1 MKIGTISLVCAL
13 PLAAGTLTVREA
25 VERALAW
32 HPALGVAAERVAAL
46 EGLRQQAALRLN
58 PRFIFQT
65 ENLRG
70 WQSPEF
76 RFGTQ
81 TDTFAYLQQTLETAG
96 KRERRTELAEANR
109 RRGDL
114 ERELLRR
121 QIAAR
126 VKAAYWNAAAA
137 QRLLSVW
144 EEAVANFEQVVQFH
158 EARVREGAMAE
169 VDLIRV
175 QVERERLSIQA
186 VAARLEAER
195 TRIALYREMGQT
207 EIGTDTLADTLE
219 AAPAAPPV
227 ADAARALENRMEM
240 EAARQEEI
248 AARSNVRLQQAT
260 ARPNLEV
267 LGGYKRSGPLDTLI
281 AGVQVDLPFLNRNQ
295 GAIASAEAGVRAAQR
310 YREVQEAAI
319 RAEVKLAEAEVNAR
333 LRQVRDSLG
342 PLRSRAAESSRIAQ
356 AAYREGGTDLL
367 RLLDAERVRLDAEA
381 LYFRT
386 WAEYH
391 QAVIALEIAMGVFP

>member
-1 MKIGTISLVCAL
+1 MCAL

-25 VERALAW
+25 VERALAS

-356 AAYREGGTDLL
+356 AAYREGGTDLS

>member
-1 MKIGTISLVCAL
+1 MCAL

-25 VERALAW
+25 VERALAS

-126 VKAAYWNAAAA
+126 VKAAYWHAAAA

-186 VAARLEAER
+186 VAARMEAER

-219 AAPAAPPV
+219 AAPTAPPV

>member
-1 MKIGTISLVCAL
+1 LKIGTISLVCAL

-25 VERALAW
+25 VERALAS

-144 EEAVANFEQVVQFH
+144 EEAVANFEQVVRFH

>member
-25 VERALAW
+25 VERALAS

-65 ENLRG
+65 ENLRD

-126 VKAAYWNAAAA
+126 VKAAYWTAAAA

-144 EEAVANFEQVVQFH
+144 EEAVANFQQVVQFH

-207 EIGTDTLADTLE
+207 EIGTDTLSETLE
-219 AAPAAPPV
+219 AAAAAPPV
-227 ADAARALENRMEM
+227 ADAARALENRTEM

-333 LRQVRDSLG
+333 LRQIRDSLG

-391 QAVIALEIAMGVFP
+391 QAVVALEIAMGVFP

>member
-1 MKIGTISLVCAL
+1 MCAL

-25 VERALAW
+25 VERALAS

-65 ENLRG
+65 ENLRD

-126 VKAAYWNAAAA
+126 VKAAYWTAAAA

-144 EEAVANFEQVVQFH
+144 EEAVANFQQVVQFH

-207 EIGTDTLADTLE
+207 EIGTDTLSETLE
-219 AAPAAPPV
+219 AAAAAPPV
-227 ADAARALENRMEM
+227 ADAARALENRTEM

-333 LRQVRDSLG
+333 LRQIRDSLG

-391 QAVIALEIAMGVFP
+391 QAVVALEIAMGVFP